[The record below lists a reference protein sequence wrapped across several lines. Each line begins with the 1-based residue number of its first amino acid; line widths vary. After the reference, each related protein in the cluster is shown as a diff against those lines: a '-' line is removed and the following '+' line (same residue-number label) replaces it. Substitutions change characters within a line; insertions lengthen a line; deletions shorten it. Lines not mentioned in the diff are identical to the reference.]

1 MCLCGNVR
9 GNVCDNVGDIV
20 CDSLSLQADQ
30 TPEIVEQ
37 KTELTV
43 GLSQF
48 VQWDDIASDNEP
60 EAVQS
65 LEAPINL
72 SATSSGGFT
81 AYIFSFSPFKKICG
95 FCWQHCY
102 SFTLLIFRVISATPD

>member
-1 MCLCGNVR
+1 LTVEINHSTIADAHPPWTHDDGYP
-9 GNVCDNVGDIV
+9 
-20 CDSLSLQADQ
+20 SPTHHPSPQADQ

-60 EAVQS
+60 EAQPVQS

-72 SATSSGGFT
+72 SATSSASGM
-81 AYIFSFSPFKKICG
+81 
-95 FCWQHCY
+95 
-102 SFTLLIFRVISATPD
+102 